1 MKGMFPLGTV
11 LLAAASIFIDPGLC
25 RQSTAGKTGP
35 SAWATDGRNHLSVS
49 MDARSTGEVSLRCRV
64 ESPADADAVTIEFDR
79 ALISFQPAGSKATGS
94 GLTLSANSCHES
106 LVRVAG
112 EDWIEAPHRSW
123 TVKLDPHRREFELRL
138 AVTDNS
144 DRDPVRV
151 DLWGLRVTPGN
162 REDADFCTSVGQ
174 LPAADLR

>member
-1 MKGMFPLGTV
+1 
-11 LLAAASIFIDPGLC
+11 
-25 RQSTAGKTGP
+25 
-35 SAWATDGRNHLSVS
+35 

-123 TVKLDPHRREFELRL
+123 TVKLDPDRREFELRL